1 MKKLKYKF
9 LILSIF
15 STSNLL
21 FSHHPSSEL
30 NSSEFQV
37 FKAFG
42 DAFEPLFST
51 HANNITAIFTVFAT
65 LFGTYITFIAI
76 TAIIKMNKIEAT
88 IESNRETIQDIKTD
102 VTEKINYIE
111 INTKVNIDD
120 VEKWFIDQTSQ
131 ISRNTKDDI
140 KDLKNRIED
149 IIMQEISASSKQ
161 LLRGIEEHL
170 YRKVELR
177 IEEIKKN
184 TQKRLF
190 NYQELIYK
198 VNQLKKINYDLV
210 LSQSLSLEEKLPL
223 MVNIQNR
230 YNETNNIT
238 IPNLLSDDVDK
249 VLLPALKK
257 LSDDKELFNI
267 LIKYFK
273 NILEQNDYSYSE
285 KSKIK
290 DALIAFYN
298 YDYDQDKKTEK
309 EKNNY

>member
-1 MKKLKYKF
+1 
-9 LILSIF
+9 
-15 STSNLL
+15 
-21 FSHHPSSEL
+21 
-30 NSSEFQV
+30 
-37 FKAFG
+37 
-42 DAFEPLFST
+42 
-51 HANNITAIFTVFAT
+51 
-65 LFGTYITFIAI
+65 
-76 TAIIKMNKIEAT
+76 
-88 IESNRETIQDIKTD
+88 
-102 VTEKINYIE
+102 
-111 INTKVNIDD
+111 
-120 VEKWFIDQTSQ
+120 
-131 ISRNTKDDI
+131 
-140 KDLKNRIED
+140 
-149 IIMQEISASSKQ
+149 
-161 LLRGIEEHL
+161 
-170 YRKVELR
+170 LR

-290 DALIAFYN
+290 DVLIAFYN